1 MLLVVATLPGK
12 PEKREELAA
21 LLADLAK
28 TSRDDAGCLSYGFYA
43 DVEDPSTFVSVETW
57 DAQSSLDDHMQQPHV
72 TSGLGKLGD
81 LLGGAPSILVHDVA
95 STTKAM

>member
-1 MLLVVATLPGK
+1 MLLVVATLPAK
-12 PEKREELAA
+12 PDTREELAA
-21 LLADLAK
+21 LLAALAK

-43 DVEDPSTFVSVETW
+43 DVEDPTLFVSVETW
-57 DAQSSLDDHMQQPHV
+57 DEQASLDAHMQQPHV
-72 TSGLGKLGD
+72 TEGLGKLGD